1 MSAIP
6 TISVGILS
14 RREIRFTLIGT
25 FHEQHG
31 GGSFRGDYVARPAG
45 SRITLIRNG
54 SPVQTESEILLIP
67 TTPECSFTLY
77 DVTIGHQFHWE
88 RKEDQQFSG
97 MLKLVQSGEAV
108 IAINIVDV
116 ETYLISVISS
126 EMSPQSTLTFLKTHA
141 IVSRSWLL
149 AQLEKSRLTKT
160 GTPAPASWYETET
173 ERIRWYDR
181 EDHEQFDVCADDHCQ
196 RYHGLTKASTPSVEH
211 AVVATRGA
219 VLSYEGRTCDARFSK
234 CCGGVT
240 ERFDNVWGSIPY
252 PYLTSVVDARSFP
265 EGLRMPLEHEQNAER
280 WIRQTPSV
288 FCNTHDQE
296 LLVHVLPSFDRET
309 KDFFRWKVSYRQDEL
324 AELIAEKSG
333 MDFGEILDLRAR
345 KRGSSGRI
353 VELTIV
359 GSKKVFTIGKEL
371 EIRRTLSPS
380 HLYSSAFVVEKGDVH
395 NGVPSHFVLHGA
407 GWGHGVGLCQIGAAV
422 MGEQG
427 YSHENILAHYF
438 PHTQLTTLY

>member
-1 MSAIP
+1 MVP

-14 RREIRFTLIGT
+14 RREIRFTLSGT
-25 FHEQHG
+25 FHVQHD
-31 GGSFRGDYVARPAG
+31 GGSFSGDYVARPAG
-45 SRITLIRNG
+45 GGITLIRDG

-67 TTPECSFTLY
+67 ITPECSFTLY
-77 DVTIGHQFHWE
+77 DVTIGDQFHWE
-88 RKEDQQFSG
+88 RNEDQQFSG
-97 MLKLVQSGEAV
+97 MLKLVRSGEAV
-108 IAINIVDV
+108 TAINIVDV

-126 EMSPQSTLTFLKTHA
+126 EMSPQSSLTFLKTHA

-149 AQLEKSRLTKT
+149 AQLEKSRLAKT
-160 GTPAPASWYETET
+160 GTPTQASWHETAT

-196 RYHGLTKASTPSVEH
+196 RYHGLTKASTPSVEQ
-211 AVVATRGA
+211 AVAATRGT
-219 VLSYEGRTCDARFSK
+219 VLRYEGRTCDARFSK

-240 ERFDNVWGSIPY
+240 ERFDNVWESIPH
-252 PYLTSVVDARSFP
+252 PYLTSVVDARSLP
-265 EGLRMPLEHEQNAER
+265 EGLQMPLEDEQNAER

-296 LLVHVLPSFDRET
+296 LLAHVLPSFDRET
-309 KDFFRWKVSYRQDEL
+309 KDFFRWKVIYRQREL

-345 KRGSSGRI
+345 RRGSSGRI
-353 VELTIV
+353 IELTIV
-359 GSKKVFTIGKEL
+359 GRKKVFTIGKEL

-380 HLYSSAFVVEKGDVH
+380 HLYSSAFVVEKGDVRS
-395 NGVPSHFVLHGA
+395 GVPSQFVLHGA